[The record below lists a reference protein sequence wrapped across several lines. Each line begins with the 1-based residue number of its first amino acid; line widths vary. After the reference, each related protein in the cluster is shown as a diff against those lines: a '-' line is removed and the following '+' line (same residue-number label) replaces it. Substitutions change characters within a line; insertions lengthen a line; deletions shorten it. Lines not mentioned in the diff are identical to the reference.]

1 MKTYFDKDTQK
12 WVSYRP
18 KVFLLGYD
26 KNTKELIYTDEDFLS
41 DGTLFRGVSNSEWLN
56 PLKYSYINFKKLKK
70 LKR

>member
-26 KNTKELIYTDEDFLS
+26 ENTKELIYTDEDFLS
-41 DGTLFRGVSNSEWLN
+41 DGILFRGVNNSEWFN
-56 PLKYSYINFKKLKK
+56 PLIFNRANFKKLKK